1 MMILPLSPN
10 ACALVT
16 TMVLTVTFY
25 AGRWCEIKTLMDFM
39 EREISNNDD

>member
-1 MMILPLSPN
+1 MILPLAPN

-16 TMVLTVTFY
+16 MMVPTETFD
-25 AGRWCEIKTLMDFM
+25 ADRWCEIKTLMDFM